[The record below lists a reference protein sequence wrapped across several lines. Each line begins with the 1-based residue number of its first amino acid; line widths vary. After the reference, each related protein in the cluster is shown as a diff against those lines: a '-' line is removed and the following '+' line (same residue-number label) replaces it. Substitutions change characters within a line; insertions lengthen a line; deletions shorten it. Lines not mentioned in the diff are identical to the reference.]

1 MAAPDPDAATP
12 AIKRSES
19 PGNASPTSRPV
30 SAKIM
35 ARTPIRPSSPTIE
48 CASKRFAAK
57 FMWLRIRENS

>member
-19 PGNASPTSRPV
+19 PGNASPTSNPV

-35 ARTPIRPSSPTIE
+35 ARTPISPRSPTME

-57 FMWLRIRENS
+57 FIPVRIGDKN